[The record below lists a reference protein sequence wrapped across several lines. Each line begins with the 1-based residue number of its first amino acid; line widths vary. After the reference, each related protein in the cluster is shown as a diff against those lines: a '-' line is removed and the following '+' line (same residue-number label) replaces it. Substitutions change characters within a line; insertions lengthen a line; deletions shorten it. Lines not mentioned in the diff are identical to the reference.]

1 MDWRQTLRH
10 ASGRGLTVAF
20 APATFLGIGT
30 TGIQV
35 TVFPWQ
41 ESSGRAEVVQH
52 EELDAEEDRLLA
64 AVLRLCRAI
73 DPGFPAPL
81 P

>member
-1 MDWRQTLRH
+1 MDWRQALCH
-10 ASGRGLTVAF
+10 AAGRGLTVAF

-35 TVFPWQ
+35 NVFPWQ
-41 ESSGRAEVVQH
+41 ETSGRAEVVQH
-52 EELDAEEDRLLA
+52 EELSDEEDRLLA

-73 DPGFPAPL
+73 DPDF
-81 P
+81 